1 MEKIC
6 ADSGKTLV
14 IFVGQESW
22 NDGLTF
28 VTDDTEY
35 LQVGT
40 WLYDEGKKLDRHY
53 HNIVP
58 RQSDI
63 TQECVAVLSGKL
75 LVKVYDLQKKY
86 VTNFNMCPGDFA
98 VFLAGGH
105 EYEILED
112 RTRIIETKNGPF
124 SGVTIDKTRF

>member
-1 MEKIC
+1 MEKIHAEC
-6 ADSGKTLV
+6 GTTLV
-14 IFVGQESW
+14 VFVGSETW
-22 NDGLTF
+22 KDGLTF
-28 VTDDTEY
+28 VTDDTDY

-40 WLYDEGKKLDRHY
+40 WLYDEGKKLDRHH

-58 RQSDI
+58 RQSNL

-75 LVKVYDLQKKY
+75 LVKIYDLQKKY
-86 VTNFNMCPGDFA
+86 VTKFNMHPGDFA

-105 EYEILED
+105 EYEILKD

-124 SGVTIDKTRF
+124 PGVALDKTRF

>member
-1 MEKIC
+1 MEKIRAEC
-6 ADSGKTLV
+6 GKTLV
-14 IFVGQESW
+14 IFVDSKTW

-28 VTDDTEY
+28 VTDDSNF

-40 WLYDEGKKLDRHY
+40 WLYDKGKKLDRHY

-58 RQSDI
+58 RENNI
-63 TQECVAVLSGKL
+63 TQECVAVLTGEL
-75 LVKVYDLQKKY
+75 LVKIYDLQQRY
-86 VTNFNMCPGDFA
+86 VTEFHMYAGDFA
-98 VFLAGGH
+98 VFLEGGH

-124 SGVTIDKTRF
+124 PGVDLDKTRF